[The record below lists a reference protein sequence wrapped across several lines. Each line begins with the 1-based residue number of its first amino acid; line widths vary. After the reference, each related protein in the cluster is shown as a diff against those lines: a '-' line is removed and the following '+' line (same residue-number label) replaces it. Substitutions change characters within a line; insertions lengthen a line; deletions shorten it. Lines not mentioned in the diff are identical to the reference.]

1 MTQRH
6 RRWIGPLSA
15 TVVLLGAR
23 PGAAEDPFGFGVATR
38 GQYAGWTADS
48 RHFLWELDLGS
59 GSWTE
64 RRIYDARTGTI
75 TASPSDESC
84 GSKGKSDTD
93 RFYCRTI
100 EQVKGAFSETSP
112 DGKARAEVVPILT
125 GGAGEW
131 QGDGIWYRHASIRM
145 ELRVVRD
152 GASRLSAAVE
162 GSVAKVRPYWS
173 PDGSM
178 VAWSVERPDGALDMV
193 FGTAGIVN
201 VDVVGEKLVLAK
213 AQPALDAIA
222 AAGFKPTGIRP
233 ALKPRDVSVVYY
245 AADLKDAAERI
256 AKVLPGGATVEK
268 IDWKTPAEIVV
279 ALGRSVLRVTQPGK

>member
-1 MTQRH
+1 MTRRH
-6 RRWIGPLSA
+6 RRWLAPLA
-15 TVVLLGAR
+15 AVAVLLGAR
-23 PGAAEDPFGFGVATR
+23 TVAAEDFSPLASR
-38 GQYAGWTADS
+38 GKYAGWTADS
-48 RHFLWELDLGS
+48 RHFVWEIYFS
-59 GSWTE
+59 GAAGWTE
-64 RRIYDARTGTI
+64 GRIYDARTGTI
-75 TASPSDESC
+75 TEAPGDENC
-84 GSKGKSDTD
+84 GSEAESDTD

-100 EQVKGAFSETSP
+100 KQVKGAFSETSP
-112 DGKARAEVVPILT
+112 DGKARAEIVPILT

-131 QGDGIWYRHASIRM
+131 QGDGIWYRHASIRI

-152 GASRLSAAVE
+152 GVSRVSAAVE

-178 VAWSVERPDGALDMV
+178 VAWSVERPDGALEVV

-213 AQPALDAIA
+213 AQPALDAIV

-233 ALKPRDVSVVYY
+233 ALKARDVSVVYY

-256 AKVLPGGATVEK
+256 AKALPGGATVEK
-268 IDWKTPAEIVV
+268 IDWKTPAEVVV
-279 ALGRSVLRVTQPGK
+279 ALGRSVLRVTPAGK